1 MFGSFRTRLIATVF
15 ALIAVTAGAVGAV
28 SYVLVKDSLRDQLV
42 SDAVARAEFNIN
54 VLATADQLSAGAGRQ
69 EFETSGLA
77 DRFLLRGTGGLYA
90 EFPDGETFAS
100 SLGLLAVGDM
110 LSGQLRDI
118 VARGEFG
125 YEFLEIDD
133 TPTLVVAGR
142 RPPGG
147 PDFFFLDS
155 AEDITAA
162 IDQLARVL
170 LIAGLGVLILGA
182 LAAGLIARRVLRPV
196 AVASQAATAMA
207 GGDLT
212 VRVPAETN
220 DELGSLAVAFNQMAT
235 ALEDQ
240 IGALVEAHD
249 RERRFV
255 ADVSHELRTPLT
267 ALVNEAAMLQGRL
280 SSLPDSDQRIGELL
294 VADVARL
301 RTLVEDLL
309 EVSRLEAGSAAPEF
323 VDVDPVRFLEAVIAD
338 RHPATRLDVRAP
350 VPSVRADRRSLERI
364 VGNLLDN
371 AKNHAEN
378 AAVTMTVGVD
388 ADTLAVSVADQGPGV
403 EPAQLP
409 HLFDRFYKTDASRQG
424 GSGLGLAIARQHAR
438 RLGGDLTARQLD
450 PQGLVFDLELPVTV
464 LLQAGD
470 SAEMSQ
476 LQAEG
481 EETDLTRREP

>member
-1 MFGSFRTRLIATVF
+1 MFASFRTRLIATVF

-28 SYVLVKDSLRDQLV
+28 SYVLVRDSLRDQLV

-54 VLATADQLSAGAGRQ
+54 VLATTDQLSAAAGRQ
-69 EFETSGLA
+69 EFQDSGLA

-90 EFPDGETFAS
+90 EFADGETFAS
-100 SLGLLAVGDM
+100 SLGLLAVGET
-110 LSGQLRDI
+110 LSDELRAI
-118 VARGEFG
+118 VARGEYG
-125 YEFLEIDD
+125 YEFLDVDD

-147 PDFFFLDS
+147 PDLYFLDS

-170 LIAGLGVLILGA
+170 LIAGVGVLILGA

-267 ALVNEAAMLQGRL
+267 ALVNESAMLQGRL
-280 SSLPDSDQRIGELL
+280 GSLPESDQRIGEML

-309 EVSRLEAGSAAPEF
+309 EVSRLEAGSALPDF
-323 VDVDPVRFLEAVIAD
+323 GDVDPLRFLEAVIAE
-338 RHPATRLDVRAP
+338 RHPSARLEVASP
-350 VPSVRADRRSLERI
+350 IASVRTDRRSLERI
-364 VGNLLDN
+364 VGNLLEN
-371 AKNHAEN
+371 AKNY
-378 AAVTMTVGVD
+378 AAGQPVTVTVGVETD
-388 ADTLAVSVADQGPGV
+388 SLRVSVADQGPGV
-403 EPAQLP
+403 DPSQLP
-409 HLFDRFYKTDASRQG
+409 KLFDRFYKTDAARQG

-438 RLGGDLTARQLD
+438 RLGGELTVQSLH
-450 PQGLVFDLELPVTV
+450 PHGLVFDLNLPVTV
-464 LLQAGD
+464 LLHPGD
-470 SAEMSQ
+470 SAETSS